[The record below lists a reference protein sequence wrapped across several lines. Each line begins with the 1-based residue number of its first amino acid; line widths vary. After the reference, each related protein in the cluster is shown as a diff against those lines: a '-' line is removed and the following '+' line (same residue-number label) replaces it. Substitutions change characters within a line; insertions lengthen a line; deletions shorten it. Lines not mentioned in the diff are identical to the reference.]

1 MDANTETI
9 RKPAHDIAEEFID
22 DIVPELDPDMQ
33 SAELDDIK
41 LEPKRRVKGLLLFLI
56 CSAIGIAVFFC
67 SITKGDGSSETL
79 FSFLYNGFLDLFG
92 NAVYWVLTV
101 LIGGNLCLHVYRKY
115 IDRGKHSN
123 ILLDVY
129 ENDTVVHTVLFALGF
144 IYVLVYTLWLTLGV
158 SAPDMIVSD
167 ATGGNVIPPV

>member
-67 SITKGDGSSETL
+67 SI
-79 FSFLYNGFLDLFG
+79 
-92 NAVYWVLTV
+92 
-101 LIGGNLCLHVYRKY
+101 R
-115 IDRGKHSN
+115 R
-123 ILLDVY
+123 
-129 ENDTVVHTVLFALGF
+129 
-144 IYVLVYTLWLTLGV
+144 
-158 SAPDMIVSD
+158 
-167 ATGGNVIPPV
+167 